1 MHIRCPICKTELDVA
16 DDFPSRPFCSARCK
30 LLDLGNW
37 LDEKYRLPRPI
48 VPEDL
53 DELPERL
60 RAELGLSEEELLERL
75 VSGVSRSPRGPRS
88 SD

>member
-1 MHIRCPICKTELDVA
+1 LV
-16 DDFPSRPFCSARCK
+16 
-30 LLDLGNW
+30 DLGNW

-60 RAELGLSEEELLERL
+60 RPDLGLDEEELLRRALGEITQGTPPGR
-75 VSGVSRSPRGPRS
+75 RSKH
-88 SD
+88 